1 MAGVGFAEY
10 HAAGQVIARAAATLD
25 EADSTAGLDE
35 IADGVRFAGGGGTS
49 DYWRGFNDG
58 IDKLVAALSPSTP
71 PEPELE
77 ERVIEELDL
86 FYAFVIGITVGAPT
100 RITKAIRE
108 SRNVTRDAIRKHFR
122 GGRSDG

>member
-1 MAGVGFAEY
+1 
-10 HAAGQVIARAAATLD
+10 
-25 EADSTAGLDE
+25 
-35 IADGVRFAGGGGTS
+35 VRFAGGGGTS